1 MEMNSEDL
9 IATLAQDVRPLRRH
23 ALARRLLAG
32 LLAGGVATALIVG
45 CALGFRPDLWL
56 AMHGSPFWVKWIYT
70 ASLALCATRATASLA
85 RPDTPRMGWMWIMVV
100 PVLGLV
106 AISMAELAEAPPAQ
120 WLAMWLGGSW
130 KVCSSLVLLLSLPI
144 FGGLLWSFRRLAPT
158 RLRLAGATAGLS
170 AGAWGATL
178 YCLHCPEVSAI
189 FVLTW
194 YSLGIAL
201 ASLLGAALG
210 SRLLRW

>member
-85 RPDTPRMGWMWIMVV
+85 RPDTPRMGWMWIMVARA
-100 PVLGLV
+100 G
-106 AISMAELAEAPPAQ
+106 ACGDQHGRTGRGAPAQ
-120 WLAMWLGGSW
+120 WLAMWLGGAGKSAPVW
-130 KVCSSLVLLLSLPI
+130 FCC
-144 FGGLLWSFRRLAPT
+144 FRCRS
-158 RLRLAGATAGLS
+158 LAGCCGRSAACAHAAAAGRSNCGPERRGL
-170 AGAWGATL
+170 GATL

-210 SRLLRW
+210 PRLLRW